1 MVQIIPFKAVR
12 PQRARAGLV
21 ASRPYGEYNEDEM
34 KARLEYN
41 PYSFLHILN
50 PGYKFKH
57 TLNGTDKFQLIK
69 NRYLEF
75 KEEDTFIQDT
85 SPCLYVYKI
94 ESRDLTCCGIIAAA
108 SAEDYKNGII
118 KKHEETIESREILF
132 KDYVKT
138 IGFNTE
144 PVLLTYENTPEIQQ
158 FLNKIMQEI
167 PEYEFATR
175 QRETHFLWKVEKPEN
190 IQKIQQYFKNLNSIY
205 IADGHHRCAAS
216 ALLSEENA
224 QKNDLHTGK
233 ESYNHFLSYLIPEDD
248 LKIYEFSR
256 LITDLNGYSKEEFL
270 MLLDEHFRIENMHLQ
285 LHIPSEKHHFSM
297 YLDGEFYYLW
307 LRKTSSNFDNCL
319 SELDSQIL
327 FERILEP
334 ILGIH
339 DLRNDKRINYIP
351 GKRDILQLKAL
362 IDSGEFAVGFGMK
375 PISITEIK
383 KIADQNFAM
392 PPKSTYIEPKLRSG
406 LTIYE
411 F

>member
-1 MVQIIPFKAVR
+1 MQIIPFKAVR

-21 ASRPYGEYNEDEM
+21 ASRPYGEYNEEEM

-50 PGYKFKH
+50 PAYKFKH

-75 KEEDTFIQDT
+75 KEEDTFIQDEA
-85 SPCLYVYKI
+85 PCFYIYKI
-94 ESRDLTCCGIIAAA
+94 VSRDLNCCGIIAAA
-108 SAEDYKNGII
+108 SAEDYKKGII
-118 KKHEETIESREILF
+118 KKHEETIASREILF
-132 KDYVKT
+132 KDYVQT
-138 IGFNTE
+138 VGFNTE
-144 PVLLTYENTPEIQQ
+144 PVLLTYENTPDIEQI
-158 FLNKIMQEI
+158 LQEI
-167 PEYEFATR
+167 MLENPEYEFATR
-175 QRETHFLWKVEKPEN
+175 QRETHFLWKVNNAAK
-190 IQKIQQYFKNLNSIY
+190 IDKIQQYFKNMEAIY

-224 QKNDLHTGK
+224 QHNDLHTGK
-233 ESYNHFLSYLIPEDD
+233 ESYNHFLSYFIPENH

-270 MLLDEHFRIENMHLQ
+270 MLLDEHFRIENMGLQ
-285 LHIPSEKHHFSM
+285 VQKPIEKHHFSM
-297 YLDGEFYYLW
+297 YLDGEFYYLQ
-307 LRKTSSNFDNCL
+307 LRKTSSNFSNSL

-327 FERILEP
+327 YERVLEP
-334 ILGIH
+334 ILAIQ

-351 GKRDILQLKAL
+351 GKRDILQLKQL
-362 IDSGEFAVGFGMK
+362 VDSGEFAVGFGMK

-383 KIADQNFAM
+383 KIADQDCAM